1 MKAVMFNRCA
11 AEHECAVRALRLGF
25 LTRVVGL
32 GGARRGEGVED
43 REAAV
48 GERGCGRGVHDRVT
62 AGIDHVTCHRG
73 GRGADDRGWN
83 TMEGEQVVHRSDK
96 CFLFSIPLF
105 ATHTFLHFFFT
116 NSSNTLICTCHI
128 FSFLFLLS

>member
-1 MKAVMFNRCA
+1 M
-11 AEHECAVRALRLGF
+11 RLGF
-25 LTRVVGL
+25 LTWVVGL

-43 REAAV
+43 SEAAV
-48 GERGCGRGVHDRVT
+48 GERGRGRGVHDRVT

-83 TMEGEQVVHRSDK
+83 TTEGEQVVHRSNK

-105 ATHTFLHFFFT
+105 ATYILFLPTAPTPLSVLATF
-116 NSSNTLICTCHI
+116 
-128 FSFLFLLS
+128 FLFFSYFLRPYI